1 MKRFVGV
8 IVVTLL
14 CMLTLS
20 PNRVQA
26 EGEQDGVQ
34 IVVDDGTTK
43 TGAYGNIA
51 EDQWQG
57 AYLSAYNQSTINITT
72 GDIEVT
78 SQHEGVLASANS
90 GSTIIVDS
98 GNISAKNDNG
108 VEAFAA
114 GTDTSISIVAHDV
127 TTASTVNDSDA
138 LNLKAGGSGNVTVK
152 AGDLKSDHGDGIE
165 TVVYDGGTINVKA
178 ASITADGNGIFVN
191 DDLSKKGTITVN
203 VEKDIKADISGI
215 KAVIPESAMFGS
227 DVQGSITATN
237 GAGIE
242 LNTRGGIAAVNVAED
257 VTGNYAGANVGIN
270 KGISKIKVDGT
281 IKGEEE
287 GIYLW
292 SQDEGTQGIVAKNIT
307 SDDGMGIVISTWGN
321 TTAIVSADVISSAD
335 NSVSIAIDND
345 SQQISEKIDVYA
357 WKIDVNTKGDV
368 AEKFDRK
375 EGELVLGDADEK
387 FEKNNVHYFIK
398 LEQPTEGGSIAATNE
413 KGEALPTTSLI
424 PGGGSEDEERLSYA
438 QQDQIVL
445 LKVNLEEGYKLDA
458 AYGNDGKTQP
468 LLFDGENYYIVV
480 PKGGG
485 VYLSV
490 VISANQL
497 KIIDETK
504 DPHEIGGGQSHFV
517 EVDADI
523 NDFKQALI
531 DNVDVTKHATV
542 TKGSTIVTFD
552 PSFLDTLSVGEHDLM
567 LKFRLGIA
575 STKLRVIDNN
585 PDNNP
590 SSDSNNTGFAIPKT
604 GIEDM
609 QKTSSA
615 YKGYMIASFAVAV
628 AIVTFKRNRKN
639 LVK

>member
-26 EGEQDGVQ
+26 EGEEHGVQ
-34 IVVDDGTTK
+34 IVVDNGTTK
-43 TGAYGNIA
+43 TGTYGNIA

-57 AYLSAYNQSTINITT
+57 AYLSAYNNSTINRTT

-78 SQHEGVLASANS
+78 SEHEGVLASANS
-90 GSTIIVDS
+90 GSTIILES
-98 GNISAKNDNG
+98 GNISAKNDEG
-108 VEAFAA
+108 VEALVS
-114 GTDTSISIVAHDV
+114 GKNTSISIKAEDV
-127 TTASTVNDSDA
+127 TTTDKDYSDA
-138 LNLKAGGSGNVTVK
+138 LNLTAGVGSITVEAGNV
-152 AGDLKSDHGDGIE
+152 KSDYGDGIE
-165 TVVYDGGTINVKA
+165 AYVYDGGTISV
-178 ASITADGNGIFVN
+178 D
-191 DDLSKKGTITVN
+191 
-203 VEKDIKADISGI
+203 
-215 KAVIPESAMFGS
+215 
-227 DVQGSITATN
+227 ATSVVAPN
-237 GAGIE
+237 EAGIY
-242 LNTRGGIAAVNVAED
+242 LRTDGGSTAVNVAED
-257 VTGNYAGANVGIN
+257 VTGSYAGANIGID
-270 KGISKIKVDGT
+270 KGKSEVKVEGT
-281 IKGEEE
+281 IKGKEE
-287 GIYLW
+287 GIYLFSQD
-292 SQDEGTQGIVAKNIT
+292 SQDEGVQGIVAKNIT
-307 SDDGMGIVISTWGN
+307 SDDGMGIVISTWSN
-321 TTAIVSADVISSAD
+321 TTAIISADVISSGD
-335 NSVSIAIDND
+335 NSVSIAIDSD
-345 SQQISEKIDVYA
+345 SRQKSENIDVYA
-357 WKIDVNTKGDV
+357 WKIDVNSDGDV
-368 AEKFDRK
+368 AEKFNRNGV
-375 EGELVLGDADEK
+375 ELELGEADEK
-387 FEKNNVHYFIK
+387 FEKENVHYFIK
-398 LEQPTEGGSIAATNE
+398 LEQPSEGGTIAATNE
-413 KGEALPTTSLI
+413 SGETLPDMSLV
-424 PGGGSEDEERLSYA
+424 PGARSEEERWSYA
-438 QQDQIVL
+438 QQDQKVL
-445 LKVNLEEGYKLDA
+445 LKINLEEGYNLDA
-458 AYGNDGKTQP
+458 VYGDDGKTKT
-468 LLFDGENYYIVV
+468 LLFDGENYYIIV

-490 VISANQL
+490 VISAKQL

-542 TKGSTIVTFD
+542 TEGSTIVTFD

-567 LKFRLGIA
+567 LKFRIGIA

-615 YKGYMIASFAVAV
+615 YKGYMIASFAVAA

>member
-26 EGEQDGVQ
+26 EGEESGVQ
-34 IVVDDGTTK
+34 VVVTDGSTK
-43 TGAYGNIA
+43 TEAHGNIV
-51 EDQWQG
+51 EDEWQG
-57 AYLSAYNQSTINITT
+57 AYLLAQNQSTINETT
-72 GDIEVT
+72 GDITVT
-78 SQHEGVLASANS
+78 SEHEGVLASANS
-90 GSTIIVDS
+90 GSTIILES
-98 GNISAKNDNG
+98 GDISAKNDEG
-108 VEAFAA
+108 VEALVS
-114 GTDTSISIVAHDV
+114 GKNTSISIKAEDV
-127 TTASTVNDSDA
+127 TTTDKDYSDA
-138 LNLKAGGSGNVTVK
+138 LNLTAGVGSITVEAGNV
-152 AGDLKSDHGDGIE
+152 KSDYGDGIE
-165 TVVYDGGTINVKA
+165 ALVYDGGTISV
-178 ASITADGNGIFVN
+178 D
-191 DDLSKKGTITVN
+191 
-203 VEKDIKADISGI
+203 
-215 KAVIPESAMFGS
+215 
-227 DVQGSITATN
+227 ATSVVAPN
-237 GAGIE
+237 NAGIY
-242 LNTRGGIAAVNVAED
+242 LRTDGGSTAVNVAED
-257 VTGNYAGANVGIN
+257 VTGNYAGANIGIN
-270 KGISKIKVDGT
+270 KGISAVKVEGT

-292 SQDEGTQGIVAKNIT
+292 SQDEGTQGIVANNIT

-321 TTAIVSADVISSAD
+321 TTAIISADVISSGD
-335 NSVSIAIDND
+335 NSVSIAIDSD
-345 SQQISEKIDVYA
+345 SRQKSENIDVYA
-357 WKIDVNTKGDV
+357 WKIDVNSDGDV
-368 AEKFDRK
+368 AEKFNRN
-375 EGELVLGDADEK
+375 EAGLELGKADEK
-387 FEKNNVHYFIK
+387 FEKENVHYFIK
-398 LEQPTEGGSIAATNE
+398 LEQPSEGGTIAATNE
-413 KGEALPTTSLI
+413 SGEALPDMSLV
-424 PGGGSEDEERLSYA
+424 PGARSEEERWSYA
-438 QQDQIVL
+438 QQDQKVL
-445 LKVNLEEGYKLDA
+445 LKVNLEEGYNLDA
-458 AYGNDGKTQP
+458 VYGDDGKTKT

-490 VISANQL
+490 VISAKQL

-523 NDFKQALI
+523 NDFKQVLI

-542 TKGSTIVTFD
+542 TEGSTIVTFD

-567 LKFRLGIA
+567 LKFRIGIA

-615 YKGYMIASFAVAV
+615 YKGYMIASFAVAA